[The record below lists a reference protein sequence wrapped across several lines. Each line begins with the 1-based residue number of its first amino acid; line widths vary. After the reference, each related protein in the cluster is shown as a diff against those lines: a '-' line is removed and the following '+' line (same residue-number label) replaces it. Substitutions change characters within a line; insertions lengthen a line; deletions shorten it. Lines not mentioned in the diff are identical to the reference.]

1 MSENSSRLGM
11 PYIQQGQAQKHV
23 THNEALEM
31 LDLLVQLTVEA
42 FDATQPPAAPEEG
55 EVWAVGDFPAGA
67 WMGRAGDL
75 AAWSNGGW
83 LFITPKLG
91 WRAAKGADIRV
102 WIGDAWVAPQ
112 AGNLENLVGLGI
124 NAEHDEENR
133 LVVSSDASLF
143 SHDGYDHRLKIN
155 KASAPNTA
163 TLLFQSDFSGR
174 AEMGLSGTD
183 DFSVKV
189 SADGVTWHEGIRI
202 DRETGRARISGM
214 RETLFA
220 NRTYYVRKDG
230 NDLNSGRSDD
240 AGGAF
245 LTIGRAIDEA
255 FGRLDLGPN
264 DVTIQVRPGVY
275 EELVYIPAPSVGA
288 GSVKLCGEASDPGA
302 VTVRMTN
309 AVSGLPATLGGV
321 VHVWNGAFLRVAN
334 FKVERTGGPTVPAMD
349 VRFGAHVLVEP
360 GSEIIFGASST
371 AAVRLISG
379 FFSSASATIRHV
391 GDAPALIQCA
401 GGNANLNA
409 ATLHLAGRTY
419 STAVFQ
425 ATRAGILTNASG
437 AFSMTGPASGNRV
450 MIRSNGVIDF
460 GSVPLSSIPGSSDG
474 PIDTGGVYLPVP

>member
-1 MSENSSRLGM
+1 VSENSSRLGM

-23 THNEALEM
+23 THNEAIEV

-42 FDATQPPAAPEEG
+42 FDATQPPAVPAEG
-55 EVWAVGDFPAGA
+55 EVWALGHSPVEA
-67 WMGRAGDL
+67 WTGHAGDL

-102 WIGDAWVAPQ
+102 WTGDAWIAPL
-112 AGNLENLVGLGI
+112 AGNIENLVGLGI

-133 LVVSSDASLF
+133 LVLSANASLF
-143 SHDGYDHRLKIN
+143 SHDGADHRLKIN
-155 KASAPNTA
+155 KASAPQTA
-163 TLLFQSDFSGR
+163 TLLFQSGFSGR
-174 AEMGLSGTD
+174 AEMGLAGDD

-189 SADGVTWHEGIRI
+189 STDGNNWREAIKV
-202 DRETGRARISGM
+202 DRASGRARVNGM

-230 NDLNSGRSDD
+230 DDLNSGRSDD
-240 AGGAF
+240 SDGAF
-245 LTIGRAIDEA
+245 LTIGRAIEEA
-255 FGRLDLGPN
+255 YGRLDLGPN

-288 GSVKLCGEASDPGA
+288 GSVKLCGVASDPGA
-302 VTVRMTN
+302 VVVRLTN
-309 AVSGLPATLGGV
+309 MVSGLPVTLGGV

-334 FKVERTGGPTVPAMD
+334 LKIERTGGPTLPAMD
-349 VRFGAHVLVEP
+349 VRFGGHVLVEP
-360 GSEIIFGASST
+360 GSEIIFGATST

-409 ATLHLAGRTY
+409 ATLHLAGRSY
-419 STAVFQ
+419 SNAVFQ

-460 GSVPLSSIPGSSDG
+460 GSVPLSSIPGTSDG